1 MSRIGKNPILLP
13 EGVRAE
19 IMDGGMVHVTGPKGA
34 LSHKLHEG
42 VAAKLVGNTLQVFP
56 TQESR
61 KHRALW
67 GLNRTLVAN
76 MVEGVH
82 RGFRKGLEI
91 VGVGYR
97 AEVREDG
104 LHVSVG
110 YSHPVVFRLPDGI
123 RATVERQVYISLEGV
138 DKYLV
143 GETAARIRRVR
154 PPDSYKGK
162 GIRYQGEVLK
172 LKESKKSAKK

>member
-13 EGVRAE
+13 DGVRAE
-19 IMDGGMVHVTGPKGA
+19 ISDGGMVHVTGPKGS
-34 LSHKLHEG
+34 LSRQLQEG
-42 VAAKLVGNTLQVFP
+42 IVAKLVGNTLHVSP

-61 KHRALW
+61 RHKALW
-67 GLNRTLVAN
+67 GLSRTLVAN

-82 RGFRKGLEI
+82 RGFRKSLEI

-97 AEVREDG
+97 AEMRESD
-104 LHVSVG
+104 LHVVVG
-110 YSHPVVFRLPDGI
+110 YSHPVTFKLPEGV
-123 RATVERQVYISLEGV
+123 RASVERQAYISLEGV

-143 GETAARIRRVR
+143 GETAARIRRIR

-162 GIRYQGEVLK
+162 GIRYQGEALK

>member
-1 MSRIGKNPILLP
+1 
-13 EGVRAE
+13 
-19 IMDGGMVHVTGPKGA
+19 
-34 LSHKLHEG
+34 
-42 VAAKLVGNTLQVFP
+42 
-56 TQESR
+56 
-61 KHRALW
+61 
-67 GLNRTLVAN
+67 

-123 RATVERQVYISLEGV
+123 RATVERQVYISLEGT